1 MSTKTL
7 KIKRIFA
14 YTIYNNLRN
23 TPPKDYP
30 TTGEIKSTISSILP
44 ALKEHISEY
53 LEMMKKAE
61 DLSAKVAD
69 KELSEADV
77 KIKIDGY
84 NEEWRKYN
92 KERGNEIVSVVL
104 DEESF
109 KTLKAQ
115 FDRDNWGKRWVAN
128 IEEFGELIE
137 AFAEAGI
144 SGKVN

>member
-7 KIKRIFA
+7 KVKRIFA

-53 LEMMKKAE
+53 LEMLKKAE
-61 DLSAKVAD
+61 DLSVKVAE
-69 KELSEADV
+69 KELSEKDV
-77 KIKIDGY
+77 QAKINGY

-92 KERGNEIVSVVL
+92 RDHGNEIVEVSL
-104 DEESF
+104 DEEGF
-109 KTLKAQ
+109 KTLRSQ
-115 FDRDNWGKRWVAN
+115 FDRENWGKKWVAN
-128 IEEFGELIE
+128 IEEFGELE
-137 AFAEAGI
+137 SAFTEV
-144 SGKVN
+144 GK